1 MLTYLIVNLLLLIVS
16 SVSNLIFIANN
27 NTENKIAAVV
37 GLTIYFCMIC
47 WTIVLLV

>member
-27 NTENKIAAVV
+27 NTDVERVILN
-37 GLTIYFCMIC
+37 T
-47 WTIVLLV
+47 LLPKGINSFYKLW